1 MMTAY
6 FITATILC
14 LWVYWQTRATARD
27 IRSSR
32 KSFRDPWE

>member
-1 MMTAY
+1 MVTAY

-14 LWVYWQTRATARD
+14 LWAYSQTRATARN

-32 KSFRDPWE
+32 QALNDTWD